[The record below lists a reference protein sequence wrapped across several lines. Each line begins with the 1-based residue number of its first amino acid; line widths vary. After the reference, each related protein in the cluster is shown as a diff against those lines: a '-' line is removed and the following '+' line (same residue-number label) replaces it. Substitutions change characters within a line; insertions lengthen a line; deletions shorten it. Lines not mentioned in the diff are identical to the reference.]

1 MYPSVL
7 ELASAGARTD
17 GPNANQQLPHADRAR
32 HPRLL
37 RHRSGLGGK
46 VGMVGYESIALP
58 LFSKQVAW
66 SHWCLGDS
74 ISARWNGFSIRLPM
88 DDRR

>member
-1 MYPSVL
+1 MGRMPINNFLMQTVL
-7 ELASAGARTD
+7 DILVCYDIGPVSA
-17 GPNANQQLPHADRAR
+17 
-32 HPRLL
+32 
-37 RHRSGLGGK
+37 GK
-46 VGMVGYESIALP
+46 VGMVGYESIALA